1 LNVRAFFDEL
11 TKLGAV
17 SDQQAQSSIDRLET
31 LEKAKPTGG
40 QLARYGALG
49 AGAGALGR
57 VVSHGIEHGK
67 LPTGRALGGAAAA
80 GTIAMGAVPLVRSAL
95 DRRAEAGHL
104 KKYMKQEHIGTYGKN
119 PEPEGAPAKFG
130 PDVVVAP
137 QAQTI

>member
-1 LNVRAFFDEL
+1 MNVRVFFDEL

-17 SDQQAQSSIDRLET
+17 SDQQAQSSIDRLEA

-40 QLARYGALG
+40 QLARYGILG
-49 AGAGALGR
+49 AGAGAVGKL
-57 VVSHGIEHGK
+57 VSHGIEHGT
-67 LPTGRALGGAAAA
+67 LPARRGLAGAGAA

-95 DRRAEAGHL
+95 DRRAEAGKL
-104 KKYMKQEHIGTYGKN
+104 KSYMKQEHIGTYGKN

-130 PDVVVAP
+130 PDVVGAP